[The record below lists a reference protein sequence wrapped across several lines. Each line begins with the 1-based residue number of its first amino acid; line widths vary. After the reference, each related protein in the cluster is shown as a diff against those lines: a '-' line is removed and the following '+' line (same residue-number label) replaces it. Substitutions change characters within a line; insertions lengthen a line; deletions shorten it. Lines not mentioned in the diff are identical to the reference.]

1 MRLFL
6 KLYGCFCNIGKK
18 IYYVENGV
26 ICNFNCSFW
35 LVEEVGLKSIEIVLK
50 KKFGNSYYIKN
61 LVL

>member
-1 MRLFL
+1 MVVFVILE
-6 KLYGCFCNIGKK
+6 KK